1 MSHRATKSGFA
12 AEAQQKNLDK
22 FDKNLAA
29 EILQW
34 IQTTTGESFNT
45 SGDMDNFGAV
55 LKNGILLCKLMNT
68 LAPSPQLQKLI
79 NGKVPTLAFK
89 CMEVINQ
96 AVMAMESYGVPKT
109 ELFQTVDLWE
119 AGNLT
124 AVLTC
129 CSAVGRKAKS
139 KGQGGIG
146 PKESAKNERQFTE
159 EQLRQGQS
167 VIGLQMGT
175 NKGASQAGMN
185 MGNTRHI
192 MD

>member
-1 MSHRATKSGFA
+1 MAIPCIIHMINIFLLSVVHVIDHSPCSTDSNSYIFLYLPF
-12 AEAQQKNLDK
+12 QNLDK
-22 FDKNLAA
+22 FDKNLAT

-34 IQTTTGESFNT
+34 IQTTTGESINT

-55 LKNGILLCKLMNT
+55 LKNGMLLCKLMNT
-68 LAPSPQLQKLI
+68 LAPSPQLQKII

-129 CSAVGRKAKS
+129 CSAVGRKV
-139 KGQGGIG
+139 
-146 PKESAKNERQFTE
+146 
-159 EQLRQGQS
+159 S
-167 VIGLQMGT
+167 VITIIVFFLLKTVLQ
-175 NKGASQAGMN
+175 
-185 MGNTRHI
+185 
-192 MD
+192 